1 MRDGRNSMLMKY
13 LTLHV
18 AENAVIELDNS
29 IFGKETVSYN
39 GDVVSECSS
48 FFGGTHRFEASENGE
63 TVRYE
68 VRVSLKPIFRIGVDV
83 YRNDKVVLL
92 S

>member
-1 MRDGRNSMLMKY
+1 MRY

-18 AENAVIELDNS
+18 NDNAVIDIENS
-29 IFGKETVSYN
+29 IMGKETILYN
-39 GDVVSECSS
+39 GEVMSEFSS
-48 FFGGTHRFEASENGE
+48 VLGGTHRFEVLEAGE

-68 VRVSLKPIFRIGVDV
+68 VRVSIKAMLRVGIDI
-83 YRNDKVVLL
+83 YRNDKILLL

>member
-1 MRDGRNSMLMKY
+1 MKY

-18 AENAVIELDNS
+18 NDDAVIEIENS
-29 IFGKETVSYN
+29 LMGKETILYN
-39 GDVVSECSS
+39 GEVVSEFSS
-48 FFGGTHRFEASENGE
+48 VLGGTHRFEVIEKGE

-68 VRVSLKPIFRIGVDV
+68 VRVSIKALLRVGFDI
-83 YRNDKVVLL
+83 YRNDKILLL

>member
-1 MRDGRNSMLMKY
+1 MKY

-18 AENAVIELDNS
+18 NDNAVIEIENS
-29 IFGKETVSYN
+29 LIGKETILYN
-39 GDVVSECSS
+39 GAVMSEFSS
-48 FFGGTHRFEASENGE
+48 VLGGTHRFEVSENGE

-68 VRVSLKPIFRIGVDV
+68 VRISIKPLLRVGIDI
-83 YRNDKVVLL
+83 YRNDKIVLL